1 MQKMRAKEFLKQYEE
16 LNRKALRFKNEYEA
30 ELEKIDAIGSTLS
43 GNGMPHGSGV
53 SRKTEDMAIR
63 LSEKARKWKMA
74 ELDALDKRQQ
84 IFETICDINGV
95 EGDILYERYVM
106 LRKWEEICILVHLSW
121 TQTHEHH
128 KKALRLV
135 QVRIEPNT

>member
-1 MQKMRAKEFLKQYEE
+1 MKAKDYLKQYEE
-16 LNRKALRFKNEYEA
+16 LNRRALRLKTEYEM
-30 ELEKIDAIGSTLS
+30 ELEKIDAIGSTLA
-43 GNGMPHGSGV
+43 GDGMPHGNGI
-53 SRKTEDMAIR
+53 SRKTENRAIR
-63 LSEKARKWKMA
+63 LGEAAVKWKTA
-74 ELDALDKRQQ
+74 ELDALEKRQE
-84 IFETICDINGV
+84 IFEKIYDIPGA
-95 EGDILYERYVM
+95 EGEILYQRYIM